1 MQTPAN
7 FDLPQ
12 GVVWYPSEIQAHIQ
26 HLTLAQAQKVLAQA
40 VVKHDAMIG
49 LNWDVFN
56 TLANEM
62 FPGNIERFVEII
74 ETSQMILV
82 ATQDKNKSPDDIDL
96 NLEEVITC
104 FTVNCGRNSQGGYR
118 LLGTNE
124 QGASC
129 DLELPYSLLS
139 HFGITDRGRVVVG
152 NYVLILMGEVGVLA

>member
-1 MQTPAN
+1 MQTPTN
-7 FDLPQ
+7 LDVPQ
-12 GVVWYPSEIQAHIQ
+12 GVVWYPSEIQAHIP
-26 HLTLAQAQKVLAQA
+26 HLTLGQAQKVLAQA
-40 VVKHDAMIG
+40 IVKHDCRVG
-49 LNWDVFN
+49 LNWTVFN

-82 ATQDKNKSPDDIDL
+82 ATQDKNKSPDDIDP
-96 NLEEVITC
+96 NLDEVTTC
-104 FTVNCGRNSQGGYR
+104 FTVNCGRTNYGGYR

-129 DLELPYSLLS
+129 DLELPYPALS
-139 HFGITDRGRVVVG
+139 CFGITDRGRVVVG